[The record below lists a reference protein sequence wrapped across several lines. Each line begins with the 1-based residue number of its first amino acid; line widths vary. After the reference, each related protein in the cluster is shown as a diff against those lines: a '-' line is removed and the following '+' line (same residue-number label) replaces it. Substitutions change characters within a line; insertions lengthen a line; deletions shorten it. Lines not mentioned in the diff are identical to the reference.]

1 MAEIKEFVP
10 FGELWINA
18 AAVVA
23 KFGPLSDYLEL
34 EPICPVVDDVDV
46 IKRYMNGD
54 KFEPVVEDEFYVHQ
68 EDEEDSIDDYD
79 EEEVTEEED
88 PLEVLATVLTEPIPE
103 PEELLSQNDSFGY
116 SSVTVNVSGGGGST
130 NDDVVFYDYD
140 GSVVTP
146 YSADDI
152 IEEVTTSEPE
162 VVVEEE
168 PPVEVEKKTFKHT
181 KESLSD
187 VVYYIAQE
195 CNGQDI
201 DTVVNDIVDKY
212 GMSKRSAE
220 KLVNQEAHLDLS
232 LGVFR
237 IVEGKISNDN
247 IQYEDTLQDDDA
259 SVDKVF
265 STIMDNNGEIVKAI
279 TPNMSA
285 NDCIKIAGARLMMW
299 KNGVFDSIGNGVKEV
314 LAMDIAKNDITVNEV
329 QNKFVNQYGL
339 TIDKNTITAIRS
351 GRSYQDIWRRF
362 KEA

>member
-10 FGELWINA
+10 FGELWIS
-18 AAVVA
+18 AAVAVT

-34 EPICPVVDDVDV
+34 EPICPVVDDIDV
-46 IKRYMNGD
+46 IKRYMNGE
-54 KFEPVVEDEFYVHQ
+54 KFEPVIEKDDFYIHQ
-68 EDEEDSIDDYD
+68 EYEEENIDDYE

-103 PEELLSQNDSFGY
+103 PEELISHNDSFIIDE
-116 SSVTVNVSGGGGST
+116 VP
-130 NDDVVFYDYD
+130 
-140 GSVVTP
+140 TP
-146 YSADDI
+146 
-152 IEEVTTSEPE
+152 EPE
-162 VVVEEE
+162 VVEEE
-168 PPVEVEKKTFKHT
+168 QPVVEKKTFKHT

-201 DTVVNDIVDKY
+201 ETVVNDIVDKY

-237 IVEGKISNDN
+237 IIDGKISNDN
-247 IQYEDTLQDDDA
+247 IKYEDTLQDDEI
-259 SVDKVF
+259 SVDRVF
-265 STIMDNNGEIVKAI
+265 TAIMDNNGDIVRAI
-279 TPNMSA
+279 SPNMSA

-314 LAMDIAKNDITVNEV
+314 LTMDIAKNDITVNEV

-339 TIDKNTITAIRS
+339 SIDKNTITAIRS

-362 KEA
+362 KEV